1 MLSDK
6 ECLNRPYTSNENLYH
21 DGNDKLFIAGTN
33 SIKDMFINDLTI
45 PLRLIQYTDR
55 YKQEH
60 INFIQITTI
69 ILKQLSLIV

>member
-6 ECLNRPYTSNENLYH
+6 ECLNRPYTNNENLYY